1 MTQPGLVVPQLL
13 PVVFQ
18 ADGVRDATVSD
29 REGEADVAA
38 RRGAEG
44 AGGEGT
50 PPSLL
55 IILEERVRRRP
66 Y

>member
-1 MTQPGLVVPQLL
+1 MTQPGLVVPQLS

-38 RRGAEG
+38 RGGAEG
-44 AGGEGT
+44 AGGEGST
-50 PPSLL
+50 PSLL